1 MPENRFSSSYPGM
14 TRARQRPASAS
25 LKQFGLRFTRIIRSS
40 YRGPSSQRPC
50 HSSGSGLMRWSILV
64 LAICAASPGFASSP
78 IIRDGGSIE
87 LADVTYRLD
96 GIDAPTLDQICID
109 DHADSW
115 ACGVDARDQLA
126 RLIGDHEVR
135 CEDLG
140 PDATYAKWHFGV
152 CTVEGETKSLNQILV
167 REGLAMNLEPAAR
180 GRFRADEADARENR
194 RGLWKGCFV
203 APQEFRGGRKDGAL
217 LGGACRADKDREIR
231 EALFPYEPAMP
242 PGCSVKGKFALRAQ
256 VTGNVGIYHVQSCR
270 SYPALTHPDR
280 WFCSEDDAKAA
291 GFRKAYNCRPFVRQR
306 TQ

>member
-1 MPENRFSSSYPGM
+1 MPENRYSSSYSRM
-14 TRARQRPASAS
+14 TRARRRPAPAS
-25 LKQFGLRFTRIIRSS
+25 LKQFGLHLTRIIRLS
-40 YRGPSSQRPC
+40 YRGLSRRRPGDPSALRST
-50 HSSGSGLMRWSILV
+50 GWSILI
-64 LAICAASPGFASSP
+64 LAICSGSASFASSP
-78 IIRDGGSIE
+78 IARDGGSIE
-87 LADVTYRLD
+87 LAGVIYRLD
-96 GIDAPTLDQICID
+96 GIDAPAFDQLCID

-126 RLIGDHEVR
+126 RLIGDHAVR

-140 PDATYAKWHFGV
+140 PDSQYAKRRVGV
-152 CTVEGETKSLNQILV
+152 CTVGETMSLNQILV
-167 REGLAMNLEPAAR
+167 RQGLAMNLEPTAR

-256 VTGNVGIYHVQSCR
+256 VTGNVGIYHVQACR

-306 TQ
+306 TP